1 MKGYPDLVPRA
12 IGLADASPE
21 VWRRFEPQEEHMP
34 NDQGSESVPK
44 VGETVRIQTRARPWS
59 GLLLG
64 LIAGLSIAVIL
75 QQAGVWPL
83 DQLLVFGST
92 GLLGLIGILLAGWGR
107 ARVSA
112 FST

>member
-12 IGLADASPE
+12 IGLADTSTE

-34 NDQGSESVPK
+34 NDQGSKSVPNG
-44 VGETVRIQTRARPWS
+44 GETARVQTRARPWS

-64 LIAGLSIAVIL
+64 LLLGLAVAVIL

-83 DQLLVFGST
+83 DRLLVFGST

-107 ARVSA
+107 ARGSA
-112 FST
+112 F